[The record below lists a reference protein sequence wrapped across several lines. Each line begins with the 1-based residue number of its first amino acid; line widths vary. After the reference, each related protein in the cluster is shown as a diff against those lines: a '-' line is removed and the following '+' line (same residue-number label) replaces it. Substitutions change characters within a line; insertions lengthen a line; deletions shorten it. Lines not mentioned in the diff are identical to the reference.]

1 MTGTNADPLSILLAR
16 LEGVKQSG
24 ARYLARCPAHQDR
37 SPSLSLSQGDDGRV
51 LIHCHAGCSA
61 SDVLA
66 AVGMGFRD
74 LFPGSL
80 SNEQRALYRRAALE
94 RERRFERLI
103 VEAAENTSTAGEHL
117 PDEDIRRLAEA
128 HDRLKR
134 LDRELADFE
143 EQPVREAIRQ
153 VGIENVMSSK
163 LEKVSHSVNP
173 WMPRRHVTLFGG
185 HGGIGKSSLALAICA
200 HVACGRPFAG
210 MQVEQSKA
218 LFVSLED
225 EPMIVKLRLRHI
237 IEAYN
242 LPPEQVLTNM
252 RVVDGTQGSAALMTE
267 GEGYGALPVFTA
279 AFAEVVDHAEGMGLI
294 VIDNASDAFD
304 ANENSRREV
313 RSFIR
318 GLAALARKQQAAVV
332 LLAHIDKAG
341 AKAGAQGN
349 SYSGSTAWHNSTRS
363 RLALLEQDGQIVL
376 KHEKANLG
384 PKADPVTFEF
394 NEHGVLMPATAVM
407 PVEGT
412 DLQAVFDAK
421 ELYGVLRIAI
431 KAGIDVPTA
440 TRGPSTTWHALEP
453 MPELPSHF
461 RSTQGKRRFNAAVM
475 RLFREGRIV
484 RESYRKAARNTGER
498 WKLAAK
504 TDAASH
510 AGAISQ
516 LEKVR
521 VINSPIPPSETNA
534 LGKRCV
540 SSSTLGLSETS
551 ATDETDAAGRAPAS
565 SVSRVSSAVDAINA
579 TEAAGI
585 TSSTSSETEET
596 GATDAVVRMPPPSV
610 DQTDARAF

>member
-1 MTGTNADPLSILLAR
+1 MTAPITDPMDVLLSR
-16 LEGVKQSG
+16 LDGVKQSG
-24 ARYLARCPAHQDR
+24 ARYMARCPAHQDR

-80 SNEQRALYRRAALE
+80 SNEQRDHYRRTVLE
-94 RERRFERLI
+94 KERTFERLI
-103 VEAAENTSTAGEHL
+103 IEAAKGPAAKNL
-117 PDEDIRRLAEA
+117 DDEDIRRLAEA
-128 HDRLKR
+128 HARLEQ
-134 LDRELADFE
+134 LDSELAALD
-143 EQPVREAIRQ
+143 EQPTKGVIRPVR
-153 VGIENVMSSK
+153 IEDVMSSK
-163 LEKVSHSVNP
+163 LEKVAHCVSP
-173 WMPRRHVTLFGG
+173 WIPRRHVTLFGG

-210 MQVEQSKA
+210 MPVEQSKA

-225 EPMIVKLRLRHI
+225 EEMIVRLRLRRI

-242 LPPEQVLTNM
+242 LPPDQVLANLY
-252 RVVDGTQGSAALMTE
+252 VVDGTQGSAALITE
-267 GEGYGALPVFTA
+267 GEGYGAQPVLTPAFT
-279 AFAEVVDHAEGMGLI
+279 EVADYAKGMGLI

-313 RSFIR
+313 RFFIR
-318 GLAALARKQQAAVV
+318 ALAALARREQAAVV

-341 AKAGAQGN
+341 AKAGSLGN

-384 PKADPVTFEF
+384 PKADPVAFEF
-394 NEHGVLMPATAVM
+394 NEHGVLMPTTAVV
-407 PVEGT
+407 PVDGT
-412 DLQAVFDAK
+412 DLQAAFDAR
-421 ELYGVLRIAI
+421 EVYGVLRIAI
-431 KAGIDVPTA
+431 QAGIDVPTA

-461 RSTQGKRRFNAAVM
+461 RSVQGKRRFNAAVM

-498 WKLAAK
+498 WKLAGE
-504 TDAASH
+504 TDAASRTGGSTKPKK
-510 AGAISQ
+510 AC
-516 LEKVR
+516 

-534 LGKRCV
+534 LGERCI
-540 SSSTLGLSETS
+540 SSVGNGLSET
-551 ATDETDAAGRAPAS
+551 D
-565 SVSRVSSAVDAINA
+565 
-579 TEAAGI
+579 
-585 TSSTSSETEET
+585 
-596 GATDAVVRMPPPSV
+596 ATDASMPARATSTSFSGSV
-610 DQTDARAF
+610 AGETNATDAMVRQASEPAPEDLEEEVF